1 MRDDFEILGQRLR
14 QGTRSEIELPLPPLY
29 THTPLPLRLH
39 VVHGRKPGPRLLVCA
54 AVHGDEINGVEIIRR
69 LLDHR
74 QLDRLR
80 GTLIAA
86 PVVNVY
92 GLISQDRYLPD
103 RRDLNRSFPGSDHG
117 SLAARIANSFLNEV
131 VARCSH
137 GIDLH
142 TGAVHRTNLPQI
154 RANLDDPEID
164 RLARAFGVSVLLNG
178 ELPEGS
184 LRQAAAAI
192 GVPILLYEAG
202 EALRFDDLS
211 VRVGIGGVLNVMRA
225 LDMLP
230 ASRRPGRA
238 IPRPFVA
245 RSSSWVRAPASGILR
260 SYAALGAHIT
270 QGALLGT
277 VADPFGDNESEI
289 RAPADGVIIG
299 RTQIPLVHEGEA
311 LYHLARFK
319 APEAVANSL
328 EIFQGEPSL
337 GADFQV
343 PQTTEPTS

>member
-1 MRDDFEILGQRLR
+1 MREGFEILGRHIAP
-14 QGTRSEIELPLPPLY
+14 GTRCAIELPLPPLY
-29 THTPLPLRLH
+29 THTPLTMRLH
-39 VVHGRKPGPRLLVCA
+39 VVHGRRPGPRLLVCA

-69 LLDHR
+69 LLAHR

-80 GTLIAA
+80 GTLIAV

-92 GLISQDRYLPD
+92 GLVAQSRYLPD

-117 SLAARIANSFLNEV
+117 SLAARIANAFLNEV

-154 RANLDDPEID
+154 RANLDDTEIN

-184 LRQAAAAI
+184 LRQAADAV

-211 VRVGIGGVLNVMRA
+211 VRLGVSGILNVMRA

-230 ASRRPGRA
+230 PTRKPRRGDA
-238 IPRPFVA
+238 RPFVA
-245 RSSSWVRAPASGILR
+245 HGSSWVRAPASGILR
-260 SYAALGAHIT
+260 SYAALGAYVDRD
-270 QGALLGT
+270 ALLGI
-277 VADPFGDNESEI
+277 VADPFGDNESEV
-289 RAPADGVIIG
+289 RAPAAGVVIG
-299 RTQIPLVHEGEA
+299 RTQIPLIHEGEA

-319 APEAVANSL
+319 APEAVASSL

-337 GADFQV
+337 GADFQ
-343 PQTTEPTS
+343 PPGAEPDV